1 MKVLVTE
8 YLRIDLEHEMW
19 ECRRCGKELQS
30 ARDNYKRGLLVY
42 DRDPREIHKPLLDPK
57 KYQRTYSPDPTW
69 CRILEYYCPQCGT
82 MMEAEYLPPGHPP
95 LYDIELSFDV
105 LRDDANF
112 DELQQL
118 MGFLASRAGQTRPFL
133 IAPPLTSS
141 LLLRNA
147 TRRACGAFRAIR
159 ARRCGTWPAPSGR
172 APPLSSSR

>member
-8 YLRIDLEHEMW
+8 YLRIDLEREMW

-95 LYDIELSFDV
+95 LYDIELDIDALKEQWRDRKEVTEEPIGPFWDCDSDEWDRGIQVNTLAPLRLVRGPPWSQFD
-105 LRDDANF
+105 LH
-112 DELQQL
+112 
-118 MGFLASRAGQTRPFL
+118 
-133 IAPPLTSS
+133 
-141 LLLRNA
+141 
-147 TRRACGAFRAIR
+147 
-159 ARRCGTWPAPSGR
+159 
-172 APPLSSSR
+172 